1 MLVSNHFKYGAYV
14 IATPSMTG
22 ELNQGDVALYETLD
36 DSPITEGQVI
46 VFEKNGI
53 VVIHRVEKIETV
65 NGISRYYTKGDA
77 NDDMDAG
84 YIHRSSIIG
93 IVNFKIP
100 YIGYPTIWIRN
111 MFKK

>member
-1 MLVSNHFKYGAYV
+1 M
-14 IATPSMTG
+14 
-22 ELNQGDVALYETLD
+22 
-36 DSPITEGQVI
+36 
-46 VFEKNGI
+46 FEKNGI

-65 NGISRYYTKGDA
+65 NGITRYYTKGDA

-93 IVNFKIP
+93 LVNFKIP
-100 YIGYPTIWIRN
+100 YIGYPTLWMRN